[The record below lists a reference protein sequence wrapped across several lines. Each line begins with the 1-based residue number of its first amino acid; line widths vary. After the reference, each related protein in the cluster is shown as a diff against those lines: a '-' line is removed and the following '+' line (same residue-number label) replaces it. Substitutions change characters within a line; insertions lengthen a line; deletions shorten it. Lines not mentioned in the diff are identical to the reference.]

1 VSKLKV
7 ANVLISDSWGE
18 VSLDSLE
25 KGIGGREGAMIYLS
39 REWARQGHQVTNFVN
54 TKKSHRFGCYP
65 EPLHDDPKFEGYH
78 EYIPIGLA
86 KGVLENFK
94 HDVVIAWECPSL
106 FEYDIQTSLK
116 ICEMQVCH
124 FQAIGVRSSREIC

>member
-39 REWARQGHQVTNFVN
+39 QEWA
-54 TKKSHRFGCYP
+54 S
-65 EPLHDDPKFEGYH
+65 
-78 EYIPIGLA
+78 
-86 KGVLENFK
+86 KGIK
-94 HDVVIAWECPSL
+94 
-106 FEYDIQTSLK
+106 
-116 ICEMQVCH
+116 
-124 FQAIGVRSSREIC
+124 